1 MFIEVVR
8 SGGIAGSIRRARV
21 DLDAI
26 VDEASAREWRGLV
39 EQARPLILS
48 QSLIVLQDQGAST
61 EPAWVRADT

>member
-39 EQARPLILS
+39 EQARL
-48 QSLIVLQDQGAST
+48 
-61 EPAWVRADT
+61 